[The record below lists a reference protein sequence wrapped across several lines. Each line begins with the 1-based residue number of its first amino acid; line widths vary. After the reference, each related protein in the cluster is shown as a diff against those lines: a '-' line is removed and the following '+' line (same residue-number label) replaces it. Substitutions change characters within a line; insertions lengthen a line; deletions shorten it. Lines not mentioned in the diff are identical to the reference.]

1 MSATILP
8 FARPPQDA
16 LMSLHS
22 KIPDTAMTA
31 ELLGTE
37 RHAHAVQVT
46 ASGLLLTVG
55 YSVMEAAEVWLT
67 NRKGQTTEAIVL
79 AQDYDSGLALLK
91 PGAAL
96 GLHHLDT
103 IASAAL
109 KPGDAL
115 SVLGAGDREAQP
127 VTLHACEEFA
137 GRWEY
142 LLEKAF
148 YTLPLYERWSGA
160 ALLDA
165 DGRLCGIGS
174 LALGIRT
181 QRNPRAAN
189 SEVEPGNLFIP
200 VDLVMPHLDY
210 MQAHGQR
217 PGKLRPWLG
226 TLVEEHNSEIY
237 VVGLY
242 TGAPAARAGLR
253 PGDIILSVDR
263 QPVSTMAGF
272 FRTVWRYG
280 PAGTALPLTVSDGK
294 DTRDVVLD
302 TVDRSSFFLHH
313 AHGFFN

>member
-37 RHAHAVQVT
+37 RNAHAVQVT
-46 ASGLLLTVG
+46 SSGLLLTVG
-55 YSVMEAAEVWLT
+55 YSVMEADEVWLT

-91 PGAAL
+91 PTASI
-96 GLHHLDT
+96 GLHHLETVAADT
-103 IASAAL
+103 LTVGST
-109 KPGDAL
+109 L
-115 SVLGAGDREAQP
+115 SVLGSGDREPQP
-127 VTLHACEEFA
+127 VTLHAFSEFA

-142 LLEKAF
+142 LLEHAC

-160 ALLDA
+160 ALLNDE
-165 DGRLCGIGS
+165 GKLCGLGS
-174 LALGIRT
+174 LALGLRSRKGEI
-181 QRNPRAAN
+181 
-189 SEVEPGNLFIP
+189 EPGNLFIP
-200 VDLVMPHLDY
+200 VDLVMPHLEY
-210 MQAHGQR
+210 MQLHGQK
-217 PGKLRPWLG
+217 PGTLRPWLG
-226 TLVEEHNSEIY
+226 TLIEEHESEIY

-242 TGAPAARAGLR
+242 QGAPAERAGLR

-280 PAGTALPLTVSDGK
+280 PAGTAIPLTVSDGK

-302 TVDRSSFFLHH
+302 TVDRTSFFMQH
-313 AHGFFN
+313 AAGTIN

>member
-22 KIPDTAMTA
+22 KIPETAMTA

-37 RHAHAVQVT
+37 RNAHAVQVT

-55 YSVMEAAEVWLT
+55 YSVMEAEEVWLT

-96 GLHHLDT
+96 GLHHLETVGSDT
-103 IASAAL
+103 LQA
-109 KPGDAL
+109 GDTL
-115 SVLGAGDREAQP
+115 GVLGLGDREPQA
-127 VTLHACEEFA
+127 VTLHAVEEFA

-160 ALLDA
+160 ALLN
-165 DGRLCGIGS
+165 GEGKLCGIGS

-181 QRNPRAAN
+181 HKG
-189 SEVEPGNLFIP
+189 EVDPGNLFIP

-210 MQAHGQR
+210 MQSHGQR
-217 PGKLRPWLG
+217 PGMLRPWLG
-226 TLVEEHNSEIY
+226 TLIEEHNAEIY

-242 TGAPAARAGLR
+242 SGAPAARAGLR
-253 PGDIILSVDR
+253 PGDIIVSVDR
-263 QPVSTMAGF
+263 QPVSTLAGF
-272 FRTVWRYG
+272 FRSVWRYG
-280 PAGTALPLTVSDGK
+280 TAGTALPLTVSDGK
-294 DTRDVVLD
+294 DTREVILD
-302 TVDRSSFFLHH
+302 TVDRSSFFLQH